1 MTLDNKLYP
10 RLAAENIKKNGR
22 TYIPYILTCIL
33 TIAMFYMI
41 GSLANNPTL
50 YSMKVG
56 GSGMALILNLGTII
70 VGFFAVIFLFY
81 TNSFLMKRRKKE
93 FGLYNILGMGKR
105 HIANV
110 VAIETLYVS
119 MISLVIGLFVGIV
132 LDKLMFLAITKILG
146 EDAALGFYISIPSII
161 ITIFLFGILFF
172 LIMLNS
178 LKQIVLSKPIE
189 LLRGGNVGEKE
200 PKTKWS
206 LTILGVICLGTGYYM
221 AVTVENIGIAIGIF
235 FFAVLLVI
243 AGTYMLFTA
252 GSIFLLKALR
262 KNKRY
267 YYKPKHFISV
277 SGMIYRMKQ
286 NAVGLANICILST
299 MVLVM
304 ISCTSALVI
313 GIDDTVDRQYP
324 DDIKI
329 VVTHPYN
336 NYEDSAGRLEG
347 LNKAKE
353 LAEKYKDDIKENGC
367 FTYLQLSTN
376 LTDNQISL
384 KDNTNFEVQILTAED
399 YNRHSDTYMTL
410 NSGEVFVRTIN
421 QTYDYGSISIFGKEY
436 KVRNKDNVSNGYDY
450 PQFIIYVKD
459 IEALREI
466 NYNCNEEMG
475 NINRSYSRLNVVLQ
489 YDITNEEKRQEIYDA
504 FFGLRDDYH
513 ISVSDKTTARDDF
526 VGIYGGLFFLGI
538 FLGTLFIMATILII
552 YYKQISE
559 GYEDQSRFDIMQ
571 KVGMSK
577 GEVKSAIHSQVLCVF
592 FLPLITAGIH
602 TAFAFNIVLKC
613 MFALG
618 FANVPLYLICTAVCF
633 LAFAVM
639 YIIIYMITAKTYYKI
654 VSR

>member
-1 MTLDNKLYP
+1 MDNKLYM

-33 TIAMFYMI
+33 TVAMFYMI

-50 YSMKVG
+50 LSMKVG
-56 GSGMALILNLGTII
+56 GNAMAIILALGTIV
-70 VGFFAVIFLFY
+70 VGIFAVIFLFY

-105 HIANV
+105 HIAKV
-110 VAIETLYVS
+110 VALETLYTAAVS
-119 MISLVIGLFVGIV
+119 LAAGLFVGIV

-146 EDAALGFYISIPSII
+146 GNAALGFYISIPSIAV
-161 ITIFLFGILFF
+161 TLVLFGILFL
-172 LIMLNS
+172 LILLNS

-200 PKTKWS
+200 PKTKWFM
-206 LTILGVICLGTGYYM
+206 TVLGVICLGSGYCM
-221 AVTVENIGIAIGIF
+221 AVTVENVGIAIGIF
-235 FFAVLLVI
+235 FIAVILVI
-243 AGTYMLFTA
+243 LGTYMLFTA

-313 GIDDTVDRQYP
+313 GIDDTINRQYP
-324 DDIKI
+324 DDIK
-329 VVTHPYN
+329 VTVSHAYN
-336 NYEDSAGRLEG
+336 TGDDISEKRLLG
-347 LNKAKE
+347 LNKARE
-353 LAEKYKDDIKENGC
+353 LAEKYKDDIKEKGC

-376 LTDNQISL
+376 LTDDQISL
-384 KDNTNFEVQILTAED
+384 KDNTNFEVEILTAED
-399 YNRHSDTYMTL
+399 YNKYSDTPMEL
-410 NSGEVFVRTIN
+410 NPDEIFIRTIN
-421 QTYDYGSISIFGKEY
+421 QSYGYPSMTVFGKEY
-436 KVRNKDNVSNGYDY
+436 KVGGRDNISNGYDY
-450 PQFIIYVKD
+450 PQFIIYVKNVD
-459 IEALREI
+459 ALREI
-466 NYNCNEEMG
+466 NFNCNEEMG
-475 NINRSYSRLNVVLQ
+475 VLDTEYSRLNVVLQ
-489 YDITNEEKRQEIYDA
+489 YDIANEEKRQEIYDA
-504 FFGLRDDYH
+504 FFTLREDYL
-513 ISVSDKTTARDDF
+513 ISVSDKATARSDYAG
-526 VGIYGGLFFLGI
+526 VYGGLFFLGI
-538 FLGTLFIMATILII
+538 FLGTLFITATILII

-571 KVGMSK
+571 RVGMSK
-577 GEVKSAIHSQVLCVF
+577 SEVRSAIHSQVLCVF

-602 TAFAFNIVLKC
+602 TVFAFNIVLKC
-613 MFALG
+613 MFGLG
-618 FANVPLYLICTAVCF
+618 FANVPLYLSCTAVCF
-633 LAFAVM
+633 LAFAIM
-639 YIIIYMITAKTYYKI
+639 YIIIYAVTAGAYFKI